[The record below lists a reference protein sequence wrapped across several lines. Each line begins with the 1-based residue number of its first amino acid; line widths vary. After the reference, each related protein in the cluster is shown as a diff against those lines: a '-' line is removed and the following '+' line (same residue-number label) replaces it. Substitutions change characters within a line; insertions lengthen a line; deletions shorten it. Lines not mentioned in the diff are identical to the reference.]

1 MTGIGKE
8 SAMYQTIHRQPADI
22 RHVLDDWSDASA
34 AAAAIASAARLHIVG
49 IGTSYHA
56 ALMGQWGF
64 RSIGVNA
71 RAISSYDFANYPAAF
86 PLSSDDVVLVLS
98 HSGAKQYSLAAMEI
112 GAAAGAT
119 VLSVGGTAA
128 EHPGSTLILRTTERE
143 RSAAFTSSH
152 TTAMAVLAQVVVAV
166 AEGRGVDGVAQ
177 LRRAVE
183 ALPENIESMLAHED
197 DLEAL
202 ARACVDRQTYVV
214 GGGPSEVAALE
225 AVIKGREAAYVRID
239 GMALEQFIHG
249 PMICLQEDDPV
260 VLIHVDGGATARSRE
275 AYDLFTRLGASVAVF
290 GSGFDSVEP
299 EFAVPATEEWLSIIL
314 TTVPTQLL
322 AWHMATLQK
331 LDPDTFRT
339 QVPRFKDAIGRISL

>member
-22 RHVLDDWSDASA
+22 RHVLDDWGEASA
-34 AAAAIASAARLHIVG
+34 AAETIASAKRLHIVS

-56 ALMGQWGF
+56 ALMGQWAF
-64 RSIGVNA
+64 RAIGVDA

-86 PLSSDDVVLVLS
+86 PLSADDAVLVLS

-112 GAAAGAT
+112 GAAAGAA
-119 VLSVGGTAA
+119 VLSVGGVEAK
-128 EHPGSTLILRTTERE
+128 HPGSTRILRTTARE

-152 TTAMAVLAQVVVAV
+152 TTAMAVLAQVVVV
-166 AEGRGVDGVAQ
+166 LAESRGLDGAAG
-177 LRRAVE
+177 LREAVE
-183 ALPENIESMLAHED
+183 ALPANIESMLAHED
-197 DLEAL
+197 DLATL
-202 ARACVDRQTYVV
+202 ARSCVDRQTYVV

-249 PMICLQEDDPV
+249 PMICLQEGDPV
-260 VLIHVDGGATARSRE
+260 VLVHVDGAATPRSRE
-275 AYDLFTRLGASVAVF
+275 AHTLFTKLGAEVAVF
-290 GSGFDSVEP
+290 GQGFDSVEP
-299 EFAVPATEEWLSIIL
+299 TFAVPATEEWLSIIL

-322 AWHMATLQK
+322 AWHMATIQD

-339 QVPRFKDAIGRISL
+339 QVPRFKDAIGQISL